1 MAFGKAFKGFVDR
14 AGRDLRDLD
23 RIAGTTI
30 ANGQRAAAERV
41 VREMQKAGPSWSGE
55 FSNSWEI
62 RTASRTVRGTGSAGE
77 PQPIRAPSVTG
88 QEAIAGQILKDPI
101 LTISNFSLHALE
113 AIDAIEHSKEYY
125 ARRLTPTPQ
134 TALGLSK
141 WTAATEGRANSSA
154 RGQIGGG
161 DPNSISSR
169 TAPMDWFATYASAKL
184 DRAVRIEMD
193 SALRRRFG

>member
-1 MAFGKAFKGFVDR
+1 MARPGVFKGFK
-14 AGRDLRDLD
+14 DLIEDLD
-23 RIAGTTI
+23 RVAGTSI

-41 VREMQKAGPSWSGE
+41 VREMQQAGPSWSGE

-62 RTASRTVRGTGSAGE
+62 RTSSTVVQGTGAAGE

-88 QEAIAGQILKDPI
+88 REVAVGKFSIDPL
-101 LTISNFSLHALE
+101 LTISNFSPHALE
-113 AIDAIEHSKEYY
+113 AIDAIEHSPEYY

-141 WTAATEGRANSSA
+141 WTVTTEGRANSSA

-193 SALRRRFG
+193 SAMRRRFG

>member
-77 PQPIRAPSVTG
+77 PQPIRAPSVT
-88 QEAIAGQILKDPI
+88 
-101 LTISNFSLHALE
+101 
-113 AIDAIEHSKEYY
+113 
-125 ARRLTPTPQ
+125 
-134 TALGLSK
+134 
-141 WTAATEGRANSSA
+141 
-154 RGQIGGG
+154 
-161 DPNSISSR
+161 
-169 TAPMDWFATYASAKL
+169 
-184 DRAVRIEMD
+184 
-193 SALRRRFG
+193 